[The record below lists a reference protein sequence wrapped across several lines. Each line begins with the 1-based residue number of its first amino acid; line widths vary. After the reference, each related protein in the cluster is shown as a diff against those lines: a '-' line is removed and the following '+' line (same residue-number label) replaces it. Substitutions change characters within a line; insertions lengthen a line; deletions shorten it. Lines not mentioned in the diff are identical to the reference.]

1 MLEVLGAS
9 RVRLLEEPLASLAS
23 LLSRLGSGGDLF
35 LGETIELCLIFDEYG
50 GSLRA
55 SVHLIDEASLENGD
69 LGVEV
74 LEFLLILRGEQGA
87 LMDEILIE
95 ELC

>member
-9 RVRLLEEPLASLAS
+9 RVRLLEEPLAGLAS

-35 LGETIELCLIFDEYG
+35 LGETIELCLIFDEYC

-55 SVHLIDEASLENGD
+55 SVHLIDEASLEDGD

-74 LEFLLILRGEQGA
+74 LEFLLILGGEQGA

-95 ELC
+95 ELR